1 MCTFALYKLESMA
14 YIVRHLNEIAP
25 KPTSHDIG
33 LKQVLLANDETSSA
47 ITQIAKTVLKKGER
61 VGEHVHPTMDE
72 HYLGLFGSGVLWVDD
87 QEIALVKDTYV
98 LVKAGSKHHLEAKD
112 DVCFLTIG
120 VATN

>member
-1 MCTFALYKLESMA
+1 MS
-14 YIVRHLNEIAP
+14 YIVKRLNEIDP
-25 KPTSHDIG
+25 KPTSHKIG

-72 HYLGLFGSGVLWVDD
+72 HYLGLSGRGVLWVDD

-120 VATN
+120 VATD

>member
-1 MCTFALYKLESMA
+1 MT
-14 YIVRHLNEIAP
+14 YIVRHLNEIDS

-72 HYLGLFGSGVLWVDD
+72 HYLGLSGSGVLWVDD
-87 QEIALVKDTYV
+87 QEIA